1 MNKGDE
7 EERKQRCKIEK
18 KKREKNICEEERR
31 GKKRIF
37 QYETELA
44 RTVYFLLKQKIPPL
58 HKNDTLY

>member
-1 MNKGDE
+1 M
-7 EERKQRCKIEK
+7 RKRESRDAKLK